1 MCSCRRILDTLCI
14 PRATGVDRAISS
26 CFRPPS
32 FVRSVGPTLP
42 DTDPTH
48 GSSVIAGIVDVTPQF
63 GRVCEK
69 STVRLEGRY
78 IRGVCPTR
86 AW

>member
-1 MCSCRRILDTLCI
+1 MQLQTHSRYSLHSERRESTV
-14 PRATGVDRAISS
+14 R

-48 GSSVIAGIVDVTPQF
+48 GSSFIAGIVDVTPQF

-69 STVRLEGRY
+69 SNVRLEGRY

>member
-1 MCSCRRILDTLCI
+1 MQLQTHSRYSLHLRDGSLPCDLSAHRRSYDRTICRAD
-14 PRATGVDRAISS
+14 
-26 CFRPPS
+26 
-32 FVRSVGPTLP
+32 PTA
-42 DTDPTH
+42 DSDPTH

-78 IRGVCPTR
+78 VRGVCPTR